1 MLSEATLCR
10 QSDGQDRWCPRDVPA
25 CVAEPSGPRLSR
37 IEFIRNR
44 PAIGACCQLEPMDER
59 RHTAFLGPARQWVWC
74 ERKFRSPTAAG
85 WVPREVNQT
94 DALSQIRLKGLTSS
108 GSIDERERVGSP
120 TAEGATAPETLRHP
134 DRQPINTL
142 ESGAAAPAEGV
153 SRRRLKR
160 GRPNSQAND
169 RGGMHAVHASLP
181 GAFDEHLTLS
191 VGLDPI
197 VVRFSNVIRY
207 IRSGPSLSAQSSTC
221 P

>member
-1 MLSEATLCR
+1 MNSMNDELEAPKEASIELEARPQEQLLLDQLDELYAGRVLCNTVGR
-10 QSDGQDRWCPRDVPA
+10 AQFARA
-25 CVAEPSGPRLSR
+25 FA
-37 IEFIRNR
+37 
-44 PAIGACCQLEPMDER
+44 R
-59 RHTAFLGPARQWVWC
+59 RHPQADVTCLIHDVHQ
-74 ERKFRSPTAAG
+74 
-85 WVPREVNQT
+85 QQ
-94 DALSQIRLKGLTSS
+94 L
-108 GSIDERERVGSP
+108 
-120 TAEGATAPETLRHP
+120 
-134 DRQPINTL
+134 
-142 ESGAAAPAEGV
+142 AEGV